1 MKITQFILT
10 LGIGGAES
18 VVLDYALE
26 LKRRGHDV
34 NILILLP
41 YLHNFN
47 EQILIK
53 NGISITSIYEEIFLI
68 KKQNLFLKIL
78 RKPFR
83 TYRVKKWMSRY
94 LQHNRVD
101 VLHLHL
107 SLLHFM
113 PVGSC
118 MQNKTKLFFTC
129 HNESSYYFSNRHDI
143 EYRSAIKLIKEDNL
157 QFFALHSR
165 MAEELNHLFDINTTQ
180 VMYNPVDFGKFYN
193 PIYTSGE
200 MRSIL
205 GLAEDDYVI
214 GHVGRFIDQ
223 KNHFFLI
230 EIFSEILKHIPNA
243 KLLLVG
249 DGPLYFEVLKKCEE
263 KDLKNRVICTGMRSD
278 IPDLLG
284 VMDVFIFPS
293 KFEGLGIVLLEAQ
306 VRVPHIVTSLSVPR
320 DIAITDKVCFVSLDD
335 EVAVWAD
342 AVLHP
347 EKFLAKAVNKIE
359 DFELKNV
366 VSRLEYFYDR

>member
-18 VVLDYALE
+18 VVRDYALE

-34 NILILLP
+34 NILVLLP
-41 YLHNFN
+41 CLHNFN
-47 EQILIK
+47 EQMLIE
-53 NGISITSIYEEIFLI
+53 NGISITSIYEEIFLL
-68 KKQNLFLKIL
+68 KKQNFFLKIL

-107 SLLHFM
+107 GILHFM

-129 HNESSYYFSNRHDI
+129 HNESSYYFGNRHDI
-143 EYRSAIKLIKEDNL
+143 EYRSAIKLIKEDKL

-165 MAEELNHLFDINTTQ
+165 MAEELNHLFDLNTTQ

-263 KDLKNRVICTGMRSD
+263 KDLKNKVICTGMRSD

-320 DIAITDKVCFVSLDD
+320 DIAITNKVCFVSLDKGI
-335 EVAVWAD
+335 AVWAD

-366 VSRLEYFYDR
+366 VSRLEYFYDQ